1 MFDLDPVIGWAFILL
16 AIGMYVAA
24 AMFHRWSGG
33 VDGKFTSLDAKFT
46 SLDGKF
52 TSLDAKFTSLDGKFT
67 SLDGKFTSLESKL
80 SDFAREVRQMFTR
93 RSPTL
98 DSASPLV
105 LNDLGKTIAVALKAE
120 QWATGLAPLL
130 MARTAGMQPFE
141 IDDFCLQY
149 IRIEIDPE
157 WRPRIAASAYE
168 NGVDR
173 AAVEDVMRVVL
184 RDELLKRASR
194 STP

>member
-1 MFDLDPVIGWAFILL
+1 MFDLDPILGWAFILL
-16 AIGMYVAA
+16 AIVMCVAA
-24 AMFHRWSGG
+24 AMFYRWSGG
-33 VDGKFTSLDAKFT
+33 IDS
-46 SLDGKF
+46 
-52 TSLDAKFTSLDGKFT
+52 KFT

-80 SDFAREVRQMFTR
+80 SEFAQEVRQMFTR

-105 LNDLGKTIAVALKAE
+105 LNDLGKTIARALKAE
-120 QWATGLAPLL
+120 QWATDLAPLL

-149 IRIEIDPE
+149 IRTEIDPE

-168 NGVDR
+168 NGIDR

-184 RDELLKRASR
+184 REALLKKHSR
-194 STP
+194 WPTP